1 MTSLT
6 LQCTVQSRRAPDIV
20 IHVGGAE
27 ERPFPSTDPA
37 GSVEPAAVF
46 SKKGKPSIQTAAD
59 DRRSQMEQCSGK
71 GASNRPRRRSSKDL
85 VRKLRELTESPGG
98 TAGYS
103 KTELLAWLREFT
115 GLPVGSIEG
124 LRDGVALSRAVALAH
139 EISDVKSPLKR
150 ISARDSA
157 EQRVN

>member
-1 MTSLT
+1 
-6 LQCTVQSRRAPDIV
+6 
-20 IHVGGAE
+20 
-27 ERPFPSTDPA
+27 
-37 GSVEPAAVF
+37 
-46 SKKGKPSIQTAAD
+46 
-59 DRRSQMEQCSGK
+59 MEQCSGK
-71 GASNRPRRRSSKDL
+71 GAPNRPRRRSSKDL

>member
-1 MTSLT
+1 MSSYMTAALRSAPSPPDLGAR
-6 LQCTVQSRRAPDIV
+6 LFEKGATVDFR
-20 IHVGGAE
+20 
-27 ERPFPSTDPA
+27 F
-37 GSVEPAAVF
+37 
-46 SKKGKPSIQTAAD
+46 QTAAD

-71 GASNRPRRRSSKDL
+71 GTSNRPRRRSSKDL

-157 EQRVN
+157 EHRVS

>member
-1 MTSLT
+1 MHSA
-6 LQCTVQSRRAPDIV
+6 SRRAPDVV
-20 IHVGGAE
+20 IHDSRAE
-27 ERPFPSTDPA
+27 ERPVRICGARLFEKKVEHWNRRFPFSDSGRRPA
-37 GSVEPAAVF
+37 
-46 SKKGKPSIQTAAD
+46 
-59 DRRSQMEQCSGK
+59 RSQMEQCSGK

-85 VRKLRELTESPGG
+85 VRKLRELTDSPGG

-157 EQRVN
+157 EHRVS

>member
-1 MTSLT
+1 M
-6 LQCTVQSRRAPDIV
+6 QSRRAPDIV

-27 ERPFPSTDPA
+27 ERPVPSQIRPDLWSPLP
-37 GSVEPAAVF
+37 SFRKRVQ
-46 SKKGKPSIQTAAD
+46 PSIQRAAD

-85 VRKLRELTESPGG
+85 VRKLRELTDSPGG

-157 EQRVN
+157 EHRVS